1 MSFTEPSWL
10 NVLEKRSRRLRLI
23 SEFSSFNSAELVC
36 ELSLTSETADFDPA
50 GSATVEEPGET
61 SAPTPDPSPEGPAT
75 EDPDPEGPAVVSP
88 EGPPPV
94 APEGPVSVV
103 SPEGPVAVEGLDAV
117 TGCCLKECES
127 QIINF
132 SCEHL

>member
-1 MSFTEPSWL
+1 M
-10 NVLEKRSRRLRLI
+10 LEKRSRRLRLI

-36 ELSLTSETADFDPA
+36 ELSLTSETANFDPA
-50 GSATVEEPGET
+50 GSATVEEPDET
-61 SAPTPDPSPEGPAT
+61 SAPTLDPSPEGPAT
-75 EDPDPEGPAVVSP
+75 EASDPEGLAVLSP

-94 APEGPVSVV
+94 PPESPVPVV
-103 SPEGPVAVEGLDAV
+103 SPEGPATVEGLDTV
-117 TGCCLKECES
+117 TGGCLKECEL

>member
-1 MSFTEPSWL
+1 M
-10 NVLEKRSRRLRLI
+10 LEKRSRRLRLI

-36 ELSLTSETADFDPA
+36 ELSLASETEDFDPA
-50 GSATVEEPGET
+50 GPTTVEEPGET
-61 SAPTPDPSPEGPAT
+61 SAPTLDSSPEGPAS
-75 EDPDPEGPAVVSP
+75 EDPDPEGPAVLSP

-94 APEGPVSVV
+94 APDGPVPVV
-103 SPEGPVAVEGLDAV
+103 SPEGPAAVEGLDTV
-117 TGCCLKECES
+117 TGGCLKECEL